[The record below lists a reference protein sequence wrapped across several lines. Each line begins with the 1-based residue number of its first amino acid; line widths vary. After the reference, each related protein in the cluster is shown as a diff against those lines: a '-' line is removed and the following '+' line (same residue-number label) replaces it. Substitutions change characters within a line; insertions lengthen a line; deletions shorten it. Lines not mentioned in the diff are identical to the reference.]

1 MNLKFTSLRP
11 LLTTGPLPAE
21 RKPVVAPQ
29 SCAAMGHGDTTHLGS
44 ATKLIKVGGELM
56 AVSHEVPKTGYKSEN
71 AYGAKSVFIGE
82 TTKGFYDK

>member
-1 MNLKFTSLRP
+1 
-11 LLTTGPLPAE
+11 
-21 RKPVVAPQ
+21 
-29 SCAAMGHGDTTHLGS
+29 MGHGDTTHLGS